1 MAPVPQSVG
10 STWDGFAGFQSRQPL
25 GPSEVIEIDD
35 DGGDE
40 ENESANEEG
49 SDEEIEE
56 GEDEDDEEE
65 GHDENDD
72 EADDHEKSD
81 DDSEDIVSRS
91 DSLSDGSTT
100 GFMRSEN
107 ELEVRMPDS
116 KLLTAAGIQQALHPL
131 RLTADRVT
139 RQMDAFA
146 EKLGRFKQQEYRP
159 EDVRSLQAAYAL
171 IKGHQVLAQDIIQE
185 ISRQNTLRRAKTGWN
200 TTRENNNT
208 SKPDQE
214 LKLELKRLHLEAD
227 TWELLLN
234 MMSID
239 DRAAVSHS
247 EQAQAAVFQN
257 LHRYSSDREIW
268 DHFLDADHFAAECVV
283 IMKWLEQTARS
294 SSQDIDSLISDLE
307 TQAERG
313 QGLWAHGWLYTK
325 ETIKGQKRLRSW
337 PQPLEPDDPGI
348 TLSLLSSEKKEP
360 LVTQLDPDAVVRQK
374 QALEKQDQFYE
385 RATWLTCWKMLRQGD
400 GWADIRKWC
409 QERLESW
416 RAVSLCGSGVDTHT
430 PASRTPVD
438 DGITRMM
445 NCKSQES
452 WRAACSALAQDPNT
466 DDSERA
472 VYALL
477 CGETEPAYKVCQS
490 WDDHL
495 YVFYNHILLSRYG
508 DFCKQ
513 FHRKLALSSKSN
525 VVFIPQRKD
534 SKEIIRFLENL
545 KSNSRIRNEAH
556 NPYRTIQAAIIS
568 RNYDVFF
575 ISLANAVS
583 KSNHSTTKSLLIP
596 ELSPTHV
603 EDSALIVAQDTDS
616 LRMITHL
623 YIVARSLGYTRSD
636 SHFSDVASVT
646 VIGYIQ
652 TLYWF
657 KMLDFIPLYASLLPA
672 RLLHAVLGRILLEVV
687 DTSERKKQAKLI
699 EKHKIDVNAI
709 LESQWHWAV
718 SNMATGNSPIRFPRT
733 VTRAE
738 DGGFMVMPV
747 GTDLTGTNVSREDE
761 WAIRS
766 LEWHKFLGCEWATI
780 CDRGAILYKRF
791 FSANRLAAA
800 KALSNCMGLSEL
812 SREVI
817 GFDIVDLPLL
827 GEDGLESNP
836 IEPVSPKSPSK
847 TKHHRRQSSLG
858 HRPQGR
864 HAIMYQQAQ
873 RMRELEQLI
882 IVFHALGK
890 FGLAWLDHDVD
901 RSQDASLLRELKDKM
916 QSAFNFLDEC
926 IEPLLSLDWLTQAKD
941 DTEAAELKFIRHTYL
956 PEAILNYHHALYYAS
971 ISLSRDI
978 LAQCLNLSVTVS
990 SSASLTDCFV
1000 SSGRI
1005 RELTD
1010 AFVTSSTRIV
1020 GTSNSK
1026 SKSKKRL
1033 PQRARLDIWDIKPEA
1048 EPML

>member
-1 MAPVPQSVG
+1 
-10 STWDGFAGFQSRQPL
+10 L
-25 GPSEVIEIDD
+25 
-35 DGGDE
+35 
-40 ENESANEEG
+40 ANILALLWLTVQL
-49 SDEEIEE
+49 D
-56 GEDEDDEEE
+56 
-65 GHDENDD
+65 
-72 EADDHEKSD
+72 
-81 DDSEDIVSRS
+81 
-91 DSLSDGSTT
+91 
-100 GFMRSEN
+100 
-107 ELEVRMPDS
+107 LEVRMPDS

-139 RQMDAFA
+139 RQMEAFA
-146 EKLGRFKQQEYRP
+146 EKLGRFKQQEYQL
-159 EDVRSLQAAYAL
+159 EDVRNLQAAYAL
-171 IKGHQVLAQDIIQE
+171 IKGHQVLAQDIIHE
-185 ISRQNTLRRAKTGWN
+185 ISRQNTLRRAKAGWN
-200 TTRENNNT
+200 TNRENGTENHKAL
-208 SKPDQE
+208 KPDQE
-214 LKLELKRLHLEAD
+214 LKQELKRLHLEAD

-234 MMSID
+234 MMTID
-239 DRAAVSHS
+239 DKTAVSHS
-247 EQAQAAVFQN
+247 QQAQAVVFQN

-268 DHFLDADHFAAECVV
+268 DHFLDADHFAAECMV

-360 LVTQLDPDAVVRQK
+360 LVTQLDPDAVTRQK

-385 RATWLTCWKMLRQGD
+385 RATWLTCWKMLRQGER
-400 GWADIRKWC
+400 WTDIRKWC

-416 RAVSLCGSGVDTHT
+416 RAVSLCGSTVDTQP
-430 PASRTPVD
+430 PAGKTPVD
-438 DGITRMM
+438 DGLTRMM

-452 WRAACSALAQDPNT
+452 WRAACYALAQDPNT

-495 YVFYNHILLSRYG
+495 YVFYNHILLSRYR

-513 FHRKLALSSKSN
+513 FHRKLALSSKNN

-534 SKEIIRFLENL
+534 NKGIIRFLENL
-545 KSNSRIRNEAH
+545 RSNSRLRSEAQ

-575 ISLANAVS
+575 VSLANAVS
-583 KSNHSTTKSLLIP
+583 KINHSSTRSLLIP
-596 ELSPTHV
+596 DLSPTHV
-603 EDSALIVAQDTDS
+603 EDSALIVAQNTDS

-636 SHFSDVASVT
+636 SHFSDIASVT

-652 TLYWF
+652 TLHWF
-657 KMLDFIPLYASLLPA
+657 KMLDFIPLYASLLPT
-672 RLLHAVLGRILLEVV
+672 RLLHAVLGRLLLEIV
-687 DTSERKKQAKLI
+687 DTGERKMQAKLI

-718 SNMATGNSPIRFPRT
+718 SNTATSNSPIRFPCT
-733 VTRAE
+733 VQRAT

-747 GTDLTGTNVSREDE
+747 GTNLTGTDVSREDE

-791 FSANRLAAA
+791 FSMSSNSILVSNNANIGAGANRLAAA
-800 KALSNCMGLSEL
+800 KALSNRMGISEV

-827 GEDGLESNP
+827 GEDGPESNP
-836 IEPVSPKSPSK
+836 IEPLSPTKSPSK
-847 TKHHRRQSSLG
+847 TRPHRRQSSLG
-858 HRPQGR
+858 HRHQER
-864 HAIMYQQAQ
+864 YAIMYQQSQ
-873 RMRELEQLI
+873 RIRELEQLI
-882 IVFHALGK
+882 IVFHALEK
-890 FGLAWLDHDVD
+890 FGLAWLDHEVYDSLSFARVHLIHPNNVFRD
-901 RSQDASLLRELKDKM
+901 RSQDAGRLRELKDKI
-916 QSAFNFLDEC
+916 QLTFDFLTEC

-941 DTEAAELKFIRHTYL
+941 SKFY
-956 PEAILNYHHALYYAS
+956 P
-971 ISLSRDI
+971 
-978 LAQCLNLSVTVS
+978 
-990 SSASLTDCFV
+990 SSASFWGLNYADW
-1000 SSGRI
+1000 
-1005 RELTD
+1005 L
-1010 AFVTSSTRIV
+1010 
-1020 GTSNSK
+1020 
-1026 SKSKKRL
+1026 
-1033 PQRARLDIWDIKPEA
+1033 
-1048 EPML
+1048 